1 MKKILILGAGLSSN
15 SLISFLEKEAA
26 AHQWQITVGDRDPE
40 LARSKVTPP
49 TRSTDIDLRDDHQ
62 MDREVGD
69 ADLVISMLP
78 ARLHPVVA
86 RFCLKNKKSLITASY
101 ESPEMKQMEEEV
113 KAAGLLFLN
122 EMGLDP
128 GIDHMSAMQV
138 IERIKG
144 EGHRLTAF
152 ESFTGGLVAP
162 ESDDNPWHYKFTWN
176 PTNVVLAGWPG
187 PAVFLQCG
195 RLKYIPYNRIFR
207 RTEYM
212 DIDGFGRFEGYA
224 NRDSLKY
231 IERYNLHGIDT
242 IYRGTLR
249 RPGFSQAWNIFVQLG
264 ATDNSYVMLNEEEM
278 THCEFINSFLYYH
291 PKDSVEVKLYR
302 AFHIDQDSP
311 LIELLE
317 SLDLFSDEKIGLR
330 KGTPAQF
337 LEAILMKKWSLQPD
351 DKDLVVMWHK
361 FNYIDHHSREEKI
374 LTSSMGITGENQV
387 QTAMAKTVGLPLGI
401 AAKLRL
407 TGRLDLTGL
416 YIPTI
421 KEIYDPVLSE
431 LRENG
436 IIFREK
442 DKS

>member
-26 AHQWQITVGDRDPE
+26 THQWQITVGDRDPE

-49 TRSTDIDLRDDHQ
+49 THSLGIDLHDEQ
-62 MDREVGD
+62 QIDREVAD

-195 RLKYIPYNRIFR
+195 RLKYITYNRIFR

-212 DIDGFGRFEGYA
+212 DIEGFGRFEGYA
-224 NRDSLKY
+224 NGGSFCQGRD
-231 IERYNLHGIDT
+231 
-242 IYRGTLR
+242 
-249 RPGFSQAWNIFVQLG
+249 P
-264 ATDNSYVMLNEEEM
+264 
-278 THCEFINSFLYYH
+278 
-291 PKDSVEVKLYR
+291 
-302 AFHIDQDSP
+302 
-311 LIELLE
+311 
-317 SLDLFSDEKIGLR
+317 EKMQG
-330 KGTPAQF
+330 
-337 LEAILMKKWSLQPD
+337 D
-351 DKDLVVMWHK
+351 C
-361 FNYIDHHSREEKI
+361 
-374 LTSSMGITGENQV
+374 
-387 QTAMAKTVGLPLGI
+387 
-401 AAKLRL
+401 
-407 TGRLDLTGL
+407 
-416 YIPTI
+416 
-421 KEIYDPVLSE
+421 
-431 LRENG
+431 
-436 IIFREK
+436 
-442 DKS
+442 